1 MQMWSHHADCKSII
15 SRVWNSNIIGC
26 PMYILSEKLKL
37 LKLELK
43 TWNKNIFGN
52 VHDHVSLA
60 VKKLDSIQE
69 EINVRGCLDELFDQE
84 KQANIDLENALNME
98 ELYWRDKARTKWHCD
113 GDRNTAY
120 FHRIAKIK
128 QTTKKISSLRI
139 NDNIVTDPSLIASH
153 VVNHFTALFS
163 TNNHVQ
169 DNSFI
174 EDTIPH
180 LVTDSINNL
189 LTMLPSS
196 AEIHQAVFS
205 LNKQSAPGPDGF
217 GAFFYQTYW
226 EIVSKDVIDAVS
238 QFFTSNWILPNWN
251 SNIVVLIP
259 KTDNADS
266 IAQYRPIAL
275 ANFKFKI
282 ISKILADR
290 LAQILPSIISNEQKG
305 FIKGRHI
312 KDCICLSSEVINLL
326 HKKSFGGSL
335 AVKIDI
341 AKAFDTIDWT
351 FLINVLKAFGFNNFF
366 L

>member
-1 MQMWSHHADCKSII
+1 MEDFINWSDSNGFIHLPTRGTSFTWSNGRRRHHSTEKRLDRTICNQDWLNSCASTSCSTLSRSKSDHHPLLLDFQISSVRFATSFKFMQMWSHHADCKSII

-169 DNSFI
+169 DNSSSKTQF
-174 EDTIPH
+174 
-180 LVTDSINNL
+180 
-189 LTMLPSS
+189 LT
-196 AEIHQAVFS
+196 
-205 LNKQSAPGPDGF
+205 
-217 GAFFYQTYW
+217 W
-226 EIVSKDVIDAVS
+226 
-238 QFFTSNWILPNWN
+238 
-251 SNIVVLIP
+251 
-259 KTDNADS
+259 
-266 IAQYRPIAL
+266 
-275 ANFKFKI
+275 
-282 ISKILADR
+282 
-290 LAQILPSIISNEQKG
+290 
-305 FIKGRHI
+305 
-312 KDCICLSSEVINLL
+312 
-326 HKKSFGGSL
+326 
-335 AVKIDI
+335 
-341 AKAFDTIDWT
+341 
-351 FLINVLKAFGFNNFF
+351 
-366 L
+366 